1 MKKNLDTI
9 NEFIINDSQLIIQC
23 KKNNYIV
30 PIKNGSVI
38 INIANELKEI
48 IGINELH
55 VDDRIYIFYRDIQNI
70 NEKNYIKPIKIIKLL
85 NYSFNDETSDSEN
98 I

>member
-1 MKKNLDTI
+1 MKKILDTI
-9 NEFIINDSQLIIQC
+9 NEFIINDNELIIQC
-23 KKNNYIV
+23 MKSNIIV

-38 INIANELKEI
+38 INIANELKEK

-55 VDDRIYIFYRDIQNI
+55 IDDRIYIFYRDIQKI

>member
-9 NEFIINDSQLIIQC
+9 NEFIINDNQLIIHC
-23 KKNNYIV
+23 MKANI
-30 PIKNGSVI
+30 II
-38 INIANELKEI
+38 INIANELKEK

-70 NEKNYIKPIKIIKLL
+70 NGKNYIKPIKIIKLL

>member
-1 MKKNLDTI
+1 MKKILDTI
-9 NEFIINDSQLIIQC
+9 NEFIINDNELIIHC
-23 KKNNYIV
+23 MKSNIIV

-38 INIANELKEI
+38 INIANELKEK

-55 VDDRIYIFYRDIQNI
+55 IDDRIYIFYRDIQKI